1 MIARLGEAIARLR
14 PLLPAAGVIGV
25 LIAAWEVYARSLEG
39 GSVLLPA
46 PSRIVSALWSQRELA
61 IHHTT
66 VTLGETAAGFGA
78 SLLLALG
85 AGLLMDL
92 VPAIRR
98 ALYPLL
104 VGSQTLPILVV
115 APILILWFGF
125 GLLPKVI
132 VIVLL
137 TFFPMVVGLL
147 DGFAAV
153 PVEASDLLETYGASR
168 WQALRTLR
176 WPSALPSLFTG
187 VRIGVTYAVL
197 GAVYAEYVGS
207 YDGLGIWI
215 LTSQKAFRI
224 DLVFGAVLIVLVVSV
239 IAFGAVVAIER
250 AAVPWAAAARRER
263 GTR

>member
-1 MIARLGEAIARLR
+1 MGTRLR
-14 PLLPAAGVIGV
+14 SVGPGVALIAVLVVAWEAYSRSLPASSI
-25 LIAAWEVYARSLEG
+25 
-39 GSVLLPA
+39 LLPA
-46 PSRIVSALWSQRELA
+46 PSRIVSALWTQRDLA
-61 IHHTT
+61 AHHTV
-66 VTLGETAAGFGA
+66 VTLGEAAVGFGISIA
-78 SLLLALG
+78 LALLA
-85 AGLLMDL
+85 GLVMDL
-92 VPAIRR
+92 MPTVRR
-98 ALYPLL
+98 AVYPVLI
-104 VGSQTLPILVV
+104 GSQTLPILVV

-153 PVEASDLLETYGASR
+153 PVEATDLLETYGASR
-168 WQALRTLR
+168 WQTLRTVR
-176 WPSALPSLFTG
+176 WPAAMPSLFTG

-239 IAFGAVVAIER
+239 IAFGAVVALER
-250 AAVPWAAAARRER
+250 AAIPWASAARRER
-263 GTR
+263 AAR